1 MILNPTRVI
10 GWKAKDFTL
19 QGTDGRI
26 YSLADVR
33 GPKGVL
39 VAFICNHC
47 PYVKA
52 SISRIVAE
60 AEVLREI
67 GIGTI
72 AVMPNDTESYP
83 EDSFHNMKTFAAM
96 HGFSFPLRHRHD
108 PGSGAGLWRS
118 MHTRLLWLQRTRR
131 TAIQRPTRCLAH
143 DTAPERSTR
152 FI

>member
-26 YSLADVR
+26 YSLADGR

-39 VAFICNHC
+39 LAFICNHC

-52 SISRIVAE
+52 SISRTVAE

-83 EDSFHNMKTFAAM
+83 EDSFHNMKAFAAM
-96 HGFSFPLRHRHD
+96 HGFSFPYVIDTTQEWR
-108 PGSGAGLWRS
+108 GS
-118 MHTRLLWLQRTRR
+118 M
-131 TAIQRPTRCLAH
+131 
-143 DTAPERSTR
+143 
-152 FI
+152 

>member
-1 MILNPTRVI
+1 MLLNPTRVI

-39 VAFICNHC
+39 VAFICNQC

-52 SISRIVAE
+52 SINRIVAE

-72 AVMPNDTESYP
+72 AVGCCRS
-83 EDSFHNMKTFAAM
+83 
-96 HGFSFPLRHRHD
+96 PL
-108 PGSGAGLWRS
+108 
-118 MHTRLLWLQRTRR
+118 
-131 TAIQRPTRCLAH
+131 I
-143 DTAPERSTR
+143 
-152 FI
+152 I